1 MSDGP
6 FLAKWYVVR
15 GIPESLGCVPGH
27 TAVQGIERFQLLD
40 GSFLGGAFPHCAV
53 HIISERFMPEAA
65 WHYTQP
71 HVHDT
76 DEVNLI
82 LSPNGCLRYRY
93 EIDGSMEIVDSPSC
107 VFIPAGTPHRMEAA
121 GGTGIFICIHL
132 SARRE

>member
-1 MSDGP
+1 M
-6 FLAKWYVVR
+6 V
-15 GIPESLGCVPGH
+15 
-27 TAVQGIERFQLLD
+27 
-40 GSFLGGAFPHCAV
+40 
-53 HIISERFMPEAA
+53 SERFMPEAA

-93 EIDGSMEIVDSPSC
+93 EIDGAVEMVESPSS

-132 SARRE
+132 PARRE